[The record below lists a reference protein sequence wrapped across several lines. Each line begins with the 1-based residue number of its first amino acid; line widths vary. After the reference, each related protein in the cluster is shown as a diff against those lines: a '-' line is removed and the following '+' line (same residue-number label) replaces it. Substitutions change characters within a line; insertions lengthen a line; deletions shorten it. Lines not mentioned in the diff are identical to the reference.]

1 MPTPVNANVL
11 IEWGMMMSARRW
23 IGLAFATLAGCSLA
37 LPAHAA
43 DSLKV
48 RLDWTP
54 WGDHAPLHF
63 AAQKG
68 LFKKYNLDVVIDDG
82 NGSVATVQIVGNGE
96 YDIGHASLAPMA
108 IARSKGLPVKAFAG
122 FVQKN
127 DIGLLVPA
135 DSGIK
140 SPADLKGKK
149 IAFTAGSLE
158 APFIDRFLAAGKLT
172 RNDVELLN
180 VSAAA
185 KAGTYMSGG
194 ADGAFSSVPFFLP
207 VVSAKRPSTSVNFAD
222 YGLQFPSF
230 GLLATDKTIESKK
243 DALRRF
249 ASVVSGCWAYILN
262 GHIDEGVQ
270 AIIAARPQAKLDPDV
285 LRKQIESI
293 KAFAKTKA
301 TEGEPFGIMAASDW
315 KTALD
320 TLSEGGLLDQKL
332 TPEAVFTNDLI
343 DKKIVSD
350 LSAGKF

>member
-1 MPTPVNANVL
+1 
-11 IEWGMMMSARRW
+11 MMMSARRW
-23 IGLAFATLAGCSLA
+23 IGLAFAMLAGCLTGF
-37 LPAHAA
+37 PAHAA
-43 DSLKV
+43 DTLKV

-54 WGDHAPLHF
+54 WGNQAPMHF

-68 LFKKYNLDVVIDDG
+68 LFKKYGLDVTLDDG
-82 NGSVATVQIVGNGE
+82 NGSVSTVQIVGNGE
-96 YDIGHASLAPMA
+96 YDIGHASLAPMI
-108 IARSKGLPVKAFAG
+108 IARSKGLSVKAFAG

-135 DSGIK
+135 DSGIR

-185 KAGTYMSGG
+185 KAGTYISGG

-207 VVSAKRPSTSVNFAD
+207 VASSKRPSTSLNFVD

-230 GLLATDKTIESKK
+230 GLFATEKTIQTKA

-262 GHIDEGVQ
+262 GHVDEGVQ

-293 KAFAKTKA
+293 KAFAKTPA
-301 TEGEPFGIMAASDW
+301 TEKLPFGVMAASDW
-315 KTALD
+315 QTAIQV
-320 TLSEGGLLDQKL
+320 LSEGGLLEQKL
-332 TPEAVFTNDLI
+332 KPDDVFTNDLI
-343 DKKIVSD
+343 DKKIVAD
-350 LSAGKF
+350 IADGKF

>member
-1 MPTPVNANVL
+1 
-11 IEWGMMMSARRW
+11 MMMSARRW
-23 IGLAFATLAGCSLA
+23 ICLAIVVLAGCLNSLSA
-37 LPAHAA
+37 RAA
-43 DSLKV
+43 DTLKV

-54 WGDHAPLHF
+54 WGNQAPMHF

-68 LFKKYNLDVVIDDG
+68 LFKKYDLDVTLDDG
-82 NGSVATVQIVGNGE
+82 NGSVSTVQIVGNGE
-96 YDIGHASLAPMA
+96 YDIGHASLAPMV

-122 FVQKN
+122 FVQRN

-135 DSGIK
+135 DSNIR

-185 KAGTYMSGG
+185 KAGTYIAVG

-207 VVSAKRPSTSVNFAD
+207 VVSVKRPSTSLNFAD

-230 GLLATDKTIESKK
+230 GLFATEKTLQTKAA
-243 DALRRF
+243 ALRRF
-249 ASVVSGCWAYILN
+249 ASVVAGCWAYILN
-262 GHIDEGVQ
+262 SHVDEGVQ

-293 KAFAKTKA
+293 RAFAKTQA
-301 TEGEPFGIMAASDW
+301 TENQPFGVMAGSDW
-315 KTALD
+315 QTALQVL
-320 TLSEGGLLDQKL
+320 TEGGLLDQKIQS
-332 TPEAVFTNDLI
+332 EEVFTNDLI
-343 DKKIVSD
+343 DKSIVAD
-350 LSAGKF
+350 IGNGKF

>member
-1 MPTPVNANVL
+1 MPNKRF
-11 IEWGMMMSARRW
+11 ERGMMMSARRW
-23 IGLAFATLAGCSLA
+23 IGLALATLAGWSLSF
-37 LPAHAA
+37 PSQAA
-43 DSLKV
+43 DALKV

-63 AAQKG
+63 AGQKG
-68 LFKKYNLDVVIDDG
+68 LFKKYGLDVTLDDG

-108 IARSKGLPVKAFAG
+108 IARSKGLQLRAFAG

-127 DIGLLVPA
+127 DIGLLIPV
-135 DSGIK
+135 DSGIRN
-140 SPADLKGKK
+140 PADLKGKR

-194 ADGAFSSVPFFLP
+194 ADGAFSSIPFFLP
-207 VVSAKRPSTSVNFAD
+207 IVSAKRESTSLNFAD
-222 YGLQFPSF
+222 YDLQFPSF
-230 GLLATDKTIESKK
+230 GLFATEATIQAKA

-262 GHIDEGVQ
+262 GHVDEGVQ

-293 KAFAKTKA
+293 KTFSKTAA
-301 TEGEPFGIMAASDW
+301 TEGQAFGLMARSDW
-315 KTALD
+315 KTALEILAD
-320 TLSEGGLLDQKL
+320 AKLLEQPVEPD
-332 TPEAVFTNDLI
+332 AVFTNDLI
-343 DKKIVSD
+343 DKKIVAD
-350 LSAGKF
+350 LSDGKF